1 MVSYRPVC
9 SCGKCT
15 YEGVKDLATY
25 FETDYVMT
33 FLMGLKE
40 SSAPIRSKLLL
51 MEPELMT
58 NRVFSLVDQRAI
70 KNSSTC

>member
-1 MVSYRPVC
+1 
-9 SCGKCT
+9 
-15 YEGVKDLATY
+15 
-25 FETDYVMT
+25 MT

-51 MEPELMT
+51 MEPEPMT

-70 KNSSTC
+70 KNSSTCYYLSNKFRCRFTCEEHF

>member
-1 MVSYRPVC
+1 
-9 SCGKCT
+9 
-15 YEGVKDLATY
+15 
-25 FETDYVMT
+25 MT